1 VIWKSDSKNQY
12 VSAKQIQIAEDA
24 VLGRNIDV
32 RVKGIFRL
40 GRRSVLGDG
49 SVIRGNNIIFGDDL
63 YNSGHLNVGGGGRQ
77 HPTANLTM
85 GDRCVCHNNFLNVC
99 EPIVIGSD
107 VGLSPEV
114 AIITHGYWM
123 SVLDG
128 NPAIFSG
135 VTIQD
140 KVIVGFRSIIL
151 MGSTIGE
158 GAIIGAG
165 SVVTKDVGPYSIAAG
180 NPAKFIRKI
189 VPIKNIQEK
198 ISLVQKMLGKYKE
211 IAEYHE
217 IDPNINLEYP
227 VIKVNQSWFN
237 VETQEWHGNEDIEV
251 DDFRDYARKWGFW
264 FYGRPFKSV
273 FSEQEE

>member
-1 VIWKSDSKNQY
+1 MIWKNETKNQIIE
-12 VSAKQIQIAEDA
+12 AKEIDIAADA
-24 VLGRNIDV
+24 VLGRNIDI

-40 GRRSVLGDG
+40 GRGSVLGDG
-49 SVIRGNNIIFGDDL
+49 AVIRGNNVIFGDEL
-63 YNSGHLNVGGGGRQ
+63 YNSGHLHVGGGGRQ

-99 EPIVIGSD
+99 EPIVIGND

-135 VTIQD
+135 VTIKD
-140 KVIVGFRSIIL
+140 KVIVGFRTIIL
-151 MGSTIGE
+151 MGVTVGE

-165 SVVTKDVGPYSIAAG
+165 SVVTKDVEPCSVVAG
-180 NPAKFIRKI
+180 NPAKFVRKI
-189 VPIKNIQEK
+189 TPITNKEER
-198 ISLVQKMLGKYKE
+198 ISLVEKMLGKYRE
-211 IAEYHE
+211 IAEYHG
-217 IDPNINLEYP
+217 ISPRTSLEYP
-227 VIKVNQSWFN
+227 IIKVNQSWFN
-237 VETQEWHGNEDIEV
+237 VETMEWQGDEDIEV
-251 DDFRDYARKWGFW
+251 DDFRDYVRKWGFR

-273 FSEQEE
+273 F